1 MFLPTALSVLLIL
14 PHLVTSATTTNHKRW
29 YGVRPLDNNNNNNN
43 KPKGSFGPWP
53 LDCDTQPVRYCF
65 ADARSQTNLAP
76 ILTQAITNWA
86 PATLTST
93 LQIIP
98 DNEAALLCT
107 DPSIRP
113 DALVIT
119 DKTKPNDPTHNHG
132 PNCPTDSATTGY
144 DYTSTARGRH
154 KLDFCHLDP
163 QDPKGTTALA
173 IQAMTHE
180 LGHAIGLQHEHQRD
194 DRDAYITFRC
204 DKLEGYAAAKRKAE
218 IDERAYFEDD
228 DDLPTRMSLV
238 CNDDDIAADY
248 LPAAVAFVKGKDH
261 RIESEKEKW
270 KGYKYSKPFDFDS
283 IMMYNSHANAPED
296 VDGMKAE
303 NWVLTRVDNK
313 GPVWQGGSA
322 DARRV
327 RVSEGDVARVAQLY
341 PKADESS
348 YGAMMLEKWGTA
360 SSRGRR
366 RGRRRGVIEGRLPT
380 LSLYRVTMLAQ

>member
-1 MFLPTALSVLLIL
+1 MFLPSALSILLIL
-14 PHLVTSATTTNHKRW
+14 PQLITTATTTTNHKRW
-29 YGVRPLDNNNNNNN
+29 YGVRPLDKN

-65 ADARSQTNLAP
+65 ADPRSQHNLAP
-76 ILTQAITNWA
+76 ILTQAIANWS
-86 PATLTST
+86 PATLSSN

-107 DPSIRP
+107 DPAVRP
-113 DALVIT
+113 DALIIT
-119 DKTKPNDPTHNHG
+119 DMTKPNDKTWNHG
-132 PNCPTDSATTGY
+132 PDCPTDSASTGY
-144 DYTSTARGRH
+144 DYTSTSRGRH

-163 QDPKGTTALA
+163 QDVKGTTALA

-194 DRDAYITFRC
+194 DRDAYITFHC
-204 DKLEGYAAAKRKAE
+204 SKLTGYEAAKRKAE

-228 DDLPTRMSLV
+228 DDLPARMSLT

-248 LPAAVAFVKGKDH
+248 LPAAVAFIKGKDH

-270 KGYKYSKPFDFDS
+270 KGYKFSKPFDYDS

-303 NWVLTRVDNK
+303 NWVLTRVDNQ

-322 DARRV
+322 DVRRV

-341 PKADESS
+341 PKGDGSS
-348 YGAMMLEKWGTA
+348 YGAMMLETWGTG
-360 SSRGRR
+360 RGKR
-366 RGRRRGVIEGRLPT
+366 RG
-380 LSLYRVTMLAQ
+380 